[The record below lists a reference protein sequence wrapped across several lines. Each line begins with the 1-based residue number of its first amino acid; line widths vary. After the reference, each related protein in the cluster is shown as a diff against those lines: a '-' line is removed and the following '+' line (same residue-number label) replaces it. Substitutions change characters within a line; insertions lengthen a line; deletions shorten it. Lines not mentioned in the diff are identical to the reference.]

1 MKNMYWMGLLSLLM
15 VACTPQEKGLN
26 YAHIM
31 GVAQQQ
37 IDYQIALVEQH
48 QDEVLNPRTVI
59 NGKIQYIP
67 IDDWCSGFFPGTMW
81 EMYTLTG
88 DEKYITYGTRY
99 TEALDSIQ
107 HLRWHHDIGFM
118 MNCSYGRAYD
128 VTGREAYRD
137 VLIESARSLATR
149 FREAAGVF
157 QSWDE
162 DRGWQ
167 GKRGWMCPT
176 IIDNMMNLELMF
188 RATELSG
195 DSSFR
200 QMAISHA
207 DTTMAYHFRE
217 DGSCVHVVD
226 YDKVN
231 GGVRSRCTAQ
241 GYSDESSWA
250 RGQAWA
256 LYGYAVCYRYTG
268 DTRYLDQCR
277 KIYDFIF
284 THPRLPEDLIPYWDY
299 DAPNIPNAPRDASA
313 AAITASALYELSQWI
328 PEYRATADAIMTSLS
343 SPAYLAIVGTNGNF
357 VLMHSVGAIPFNSEI
372 DVPLNYADYYYLEA
386 LIRSRK

>member
-1 MKNMYWMGLLSLLM
+1 MVSLLM
-15 VACTPQEKGLN
+15 VACMPQEKGLN
-26 YAHIM
+26 YAHITD
-31 GVAQQQ
+31 VAQQQ
-37 IDYQIALVEQH
+37 IDYQVSLVEANQA
-48 QDEVLNPRTVI
+48 EVLNPRTVI

-81 EMYTLTG
+81 EMYSLTG
-88 DEKYITYGTRY
+88 DEKYIEYGTRY

-107 HLRWHHDIGFM
+107 HLKWHHDIGFM
-118 MNCSYGRAYD
+118 MNCSYGRAWE
-128 VTGREAYRD
+128 VTGKDAYAAIL
-137 VLIESARSLATR
+137 VESARSLATR
-149 FREAAGVF
+149 FRPAAGVF

-188 RATELSG
+188 KASEISG
-195 DSSFR
+195 NETYR
-200 QMAISHA
+200 EMAISHA
-207 DTTMAYHFRE
+207 DTTMAHHFRE
-217 DGSCVHVVD
+217 DGSCYHVVD
-226 YDKVN
+226 YDKER

-241 GYSDESSWA
+241 GYADESAWA

-256 LYGYAVCYRYTG
+256 LYGYSVCYRYTG
-268 DTRYLDQCR
+268 DERYLQHCR
-277 KIYDFIF
+277 TIYDFIF
-284 THPRLPEDLIPYWDY
+284 SHPRMPQDLVPYWDY
-299 DAPNIPNAPRDASA
+299 DDPRIPNAPRDASA

-328 PEYRATADAIMTSLS
+328 PEYRATADAVMQSLS

-357 VLMHSVGAIPFNSEI
+357 VLMHSVGAIPFGSEI

-386 LIRSRK
+386 LLRSRS